1 VSIAEKFYTMEYG
14 AAPEDPKEA
23 VQWLERHHRRFQE
36 FIGGAWVAPAS
47 GEYQTTSDPSTG
59 ETLAEVAKGNTDDVE
74 AAVSAARKAL
84 PAWTALSGHERA
96 RYLYALARQVQKHS
110 RRLAVLETMD
120 NGKPIRESRDIDIPL
135 VARHFYHHAGWAQL
149 LESEFPSYTACG
161 VVGQIIPWNFPLLMF
176 AWKVAPAL
184 AAGNTVVIKP
194 AKYTPLTAL
203 AFAELAMEVGLP
215 PGVLNVLT
223 CDAKTGQ
230 ALIEHPGID
239 KVAFTGSTEV
249 GRTIRK
255 ATANSTKKLSLEL
268 GGKSPFVVFD
278 DADLDSAVEG
288 LVDAIWFNQGQ
299 VCCAGSRL
307 LVQERVAETLYTK
320 VRARMES
327 LRVGPPLDKAIDI
340 GAIVSPVQLESIRK
354 MVDAGVAEGARCWQ
368 PSNPLPEKGCF
379 FPPTLLT
386 DVHPGSTVVQ
396 EEIFGPV
403 LVAMTFRTPAEAAEL
418 ANNTIYGLAA
428 SIWSE
433 NINVALD
440 LASQVKAGVVW
451 VNCTNQFDAAC
462 GFGGYRESGYG
473 REGGREGMLE
483 YLTPRWLHTLP
494 PSPAKAARP
503 NAQDPNAPETHAPDE
518 EDGFAPTG
526 SAPGSSIDRTVKQY
540 IGGKQARPDSGYSF
554 PVYGRE
560 GELLGEAPLGNRKD
574 IRNAVEAARNAAGWA
589 KTSAHNRAQVLYFL
603 AENMIQRRDEIA
615 HRLARVVGPHPSNVP
630 SEVQAGVEVDLSIER
645 IFTYAAWADKYEGVV
660 HHPPGR
666 NITIAMPEAVGAIG
680 ILAPS
685 EAPLLGLL
693 SLVLPAIAVG
703 NTVVAVPSD
712 RYPLIIGDL
721 YQLLDT
727 SDVPAGVVNLVA
739 GRPVELAK
747 TLAEHDGI
755 EAIWCFRSNE
765 EADAVRAASIG
776 NMKQVWTNDGHE
788 YDWFNPAHAE
798 GRWFLQHATQVKNI
812 WVPYGE

>member
-1 VSIAEKFYTMEYG
+1 MSIAEKFYTMEYG

-23 VQWLERHHRRFQE
+23 VQWLERHHRRFGE
-36 FIGGAWVAPAS
+36 FIGGAWVKPAS
-47 GEYQTTSDPSTG
+47 GEYQTTSDPSCG
-59 ETLAEVAKGNTDDVE
+59 DTLAEVAKGNAEDVE
-74 AAVSAARKAL
+74 AAVAAARKAQ
-84 PAWTALSGHERA
+84 PGWQALSGHERA

-110 RRLAVLETMD
+110 RWLAVLESMD

-149 LESEFPSYTACG
+149 LESEFPNYTACG
-161 VVGQIIPWNFPLLMF
+161 VVGQVIPWNFPLLMF

-230 ALIEHPGID
+230 LLIEHPGID
-239 KVAFTGSTEV
+239 KIAFTGSTEV
-249 GRTIRK
+249 GRIIRK
-255 ATANSTKKLSLEL
+255 ATAQSHKKLSLEL

-307 LVQERVAETLYTK
+307 LVQERVAETLYARL
-320 VRARMES
+320 RARMET
-327 LRVGPPLDKAIDI
+327 LRVGHPLDKSIDI
-340 GAIVSPVQLESIRK
+340 GAIVSPVQLETIRR
-354 MVDAGVAEGARCWQ
+354 MVDAGVAEGATCWQ
-368 PSNPLPEKGCF
+368 PHNPLPEKGCY

-386 DVHPGSTVVQ
+386 DVQPASTVAQ

-403 LVAMTFRTPAEAAEL
+403 LAAMTFRTPAEAVEL
-418 ANNTIYGLAA
+418 ANNTVYGLAA

-440 LASQVKAGVVW
+440 LAAQVKAGVVW

-483 YLTPRWLHTLP
+483 YLSPKWLHALP
-494 PSPAKAARP
+494 PAKSAASRANTSDDQDSLATAGSP
-503 NAQDPNAPETHAPDE
+503 
-518 EDGFAPTG
+518 
-526 SAPGSSIDRTVKQY
+526 IDRTVKQY

-554 PVYGRE
+554 PIYGAE
-560 GELLGEAPLGNRKD
+560 GQLLGEAPLGNRKD
-574 IRNAVEAARNAAGWA
+574 IRNAVEAARAASGWA
-589 KTSAHNRAQVLYFL
+589 KATAHTRAQVIYYI
-603 AENMIQRRDEIA
+603 AENMIQRRDEIV
-615 HRLARVVGPHPSNVP
+615 HRLAAAIG
-630 SEVQAGVEVDLSIER
+630 EEQAAVEADLSIER
-645 IFTYAAWADKYEGVV
+645 IFTYAAWADKYDGLV

-666 NITIAMPEAVGAIG
+666 NITIAMPEPVGAIG

-712 RYPLIIGDL
+712 RYPLIVGDL
-721 YQLLDT
+721 YQVLDT
-727 SDVPAGVVNLVA
+727 SDLPGGVVNLVA
-739 GRPVELAK
+739 GKPAELAK

-765 EADAVRAASIG
+765 EAAMVRAASIG

-788 YDWFNPAHAE
+788 YDWFNPAQAE